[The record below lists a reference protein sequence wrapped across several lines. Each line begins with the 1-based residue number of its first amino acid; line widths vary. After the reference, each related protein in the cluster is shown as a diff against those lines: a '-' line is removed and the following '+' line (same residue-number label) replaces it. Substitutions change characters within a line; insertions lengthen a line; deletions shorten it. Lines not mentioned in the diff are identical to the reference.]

1 MWCELGNSQPS
12 RILLYNMPDHF
23 LCNPR
28 SPDCTCA
35 ANTAEDLTLCCSYPC
50 HRQPFINRLLHPFRH
65 RHCTDVPSFPDEV
78 NNGPM
83 VFPAL
88 KVVNGDQA
96 WSSAG
101 SIFSLSFFVSWRPP
115 PDVGSWNRMN
125 RRCPQWLDIG
135 AARGYQR

>member
-88 KVVNGDQA
+88 KVVNGEINEFPSTKSTSQENRQHGTVPLA
-96 WSSAG
+96 LHGVHVWKLPQGAG
-101 SIFSLSFFVSWRPP
+101 FIY
-115 PDVGSWNRMN
+115 G
-125 RRCPQWLDIG
+125 
-135 AARGYQR
+135 